1 MFSFIHLLPL
11 FFFLSLAIA
20 YDVRPT
26 FNVLSYGA
34 NPNRFTENSN
44 AFLRAWHAACASNTG
59 GRVLVPRGS
68 YVLGAVVFL
77 GPCKGPVDFIIKG
90 TLEAS
95 DNPVNMFRDHWIT
108 FRYLDQLVVTGGGFL
123 YGHGKTVWHLN
134 DCAKNSHC
142 KQLPYTMR
150 FDFVKNSRIEHINSV
165 NSRSGHFD
173 LFSCYNVEMSY
184 IRISAPY
191 WSPNTDGIRIGL
203 STQIRIHDSIIKT
216 GDDCVSMLSGTQDVD
231 IQRVQCGPG
240 HGFSIGSLG
249 KYDKEQPVS
258 RITIRDSSLKRTQNG
273 LRIKTWAPST
283 PTLASDIIFDNIVM
297 YNVNNP
303 IFIDQQYCPHNL
315 CNSRA
320 QSNVQIRNVTFSEVR
335 GTSSS
340 QLAVKLQCS
349 KNVPCEDIKLKNIN
363 LAYHGPEGPVAS
375 SCVNA
380 GGRSYGFQLPS
391 GCL

>member
-11 FFFLSLAIA
+11 FFFLYVATA
-20 YDVRPT
+20 HNVRPT

-77 GPCKGPVDFIIKG
+77 G
-90 TLEAS
+90 S
-95 DNPVNMFRDHWIT
+95 
-108 FRYLDQLVVTGGGFL
+108 YLDQLVVTGGGFL

-150 FDFVKNSRIEHINSV
+150 FDFVKNTRIKHLNSA

-173 LFSCYNVEMSY
+173 LFSCNNVEMSY
-184 IRISAPY
+184 IQISAPY

-216 GDDCVSMLSGTQDVD
+216 GDDCVSMVSGTQDVD

-249 KYDKEQPVS
+249 KYDKEQP
-258 RITIRDSSLKRTQNG
+258 
-273 LRIKTWAPST
+273 
-283 PTLASDIIFDNIVM
+283 
-297 YNVNNP
+297 
-303 IFIDQQYCPHNL
+303 
-315 CNSRA
+315 
-320 QSNVQIRNVTFSEVR
+320 
-335 GTSSS
+335 
-340 QLAVKLQCS
+340 LAVKLQCS
-349 KNVPCEDIKLKNIN
+349 RNVPCEDIKLKNIM

-375 SCVNA
+375 SCINA
-380 GGRSYGFQLPS
+380 GGSSVGHQDSLGAWGGDVCLGRSQVRVPPGTFTPS
-391 GCL
+391 GGIGGSKGGFRVQHTAQLDVTAGPEPLTTNKPF

>member
-11 FFFLSLAIA
+11 FFFLSLATA

-142 KQLPYTMR
+142 KQLPYIPRMLI
-150 FDFVKNSRIEHINSV
+150 SRGS
-165 NSRSGHFD
+165 
-173 LFSCYNVEMSY
+173 NV
-184 IRISAPY
+184 
-191 WSPNTDGIRIGL
+191 
-203 STQIRIHDSIIKT
+203 
-216 GDDCVSMLSGTQDVD
+216 
-231 IQRVQCGPG
+231 GPG
-240 HGFSIGSLG
+240 M
-249 KYDKEQPVS
+249 V
-258 RITIRDSSLKRTQNG
+258 
-273 LRIKTWAPST
+273 
-283 PTLASDIIFDNIVM
+283 LALVA
-297 YNVNNP
+297 
-303 IFIDQQYCPHNL
+303 L
-315 CNSRA
+315 A

-335 GTSSS
+335 GTSIFST
-340 QLAVKLQCS
+340 AVKFYNAAIMS
-349 KNVPCEDIKLKNIN
+349 NVKISNSRTLTWHIMDLRDLSLH
-363 LAYHGPEGPVAS
+363 LA
-375 SCVNA
+375 
-380 GGRSYGFQLPS
+380 
-391 GCL
+391 

>member
-1 MFSFIHLLPL
+1 MFSFIYLLPL

-44 AFLRAWHAACASNTG
+44 AFFRAWHAACASNMG

-77 GPCKGPVDFIIKG
+77 RPCKGPVDFIIKG

-108 FRYLDQLVVTGGGFL
+108 FR
-123 YGHGKTVWHLN
+123 
-134 DCAKNSHC
+134 
-142 KQLPYTMR
+142 
-150 FDFVKNSRIEHINSV
+150 
-165 NSRSGHFD
+165 
-173 LFSCYNVEMSY
+173 
-184 IRISAPY
+184 
-191 WSPNTDGIRIGL
+191 
-203 STQIRIHDSIIKT
+203 
-216 GDDCVSMLSGTQDVD
+216 
-231 IQRVQCGPG
+231 PG
-240 HGFSIGSLG
+240 NGFSIGSLG

>member
-11 FFFLSLAIA
+11 FFFLSLATA

-44 AFLRAWHAACASNTG
+44 AFLRAWHDACASNTG

-68 YVLGAVVFL
+68 YVLG
-77 GPCKGPVDFIIKG
+77 
-90 TLEAS
+90 
-95 DNPVNMFRDHWIT
+95 
-108 FRYLDQLVVTGGGFL
+108 GGC
-123 YGHGKTVWHLN
+123 TCMAMQNVWHLN

-191 WSPNTDGIRIGL
+191 PELNPEGPMW
-203 STQIRIHDSIIKT
+203 
-216 GDDCVSMLSGTQDVD
+216 
-231 IQRVQCGPG
+231 PG

-249 KYDKEQPVS
+249 S
-258 RITIRDSSLKRTQNG
+258 IKR
-273 LRIKTWAPST
+273 
-283 PTLASDIIFDNIVM
+283 
-297 YNVNNP
+297 
-303 IFIDQQYCPHNL
+303 
-315 CNSRA
+315 
-320 QSNVQIRNVTFSEVR
+320 QIRNVTFRKYVAR
-335 GTSSS
+335 QVLNL
-340 QLAVKLQCS
+340 QLKL
-349 KNVPCEDIKLKNIN
+349 P
-363 LAYHGPEGPVAS
+363 
-375 SCVNA
+375 
-380 GGRSYGFQLPS
+380 
-391 GCL
+391 

>member
-68 YVLGAVVFL
+68 YVLGAIVFL

-191 WSPNTDGIRIGL
+191 WSPNTDGIR
-203 STQIRIHDSIIKT
+203 
-216 GDDCVSMLSGTQDVD
+216 TQDVD

-249 KYDKEQPVS
+249 KYDKEQP
-258 RITIRDSSLKRTQNG
+258 
-273 LRIKTWAPST
+273 
-283 PTLASDIIFDNIVM
+283 
-297 YNVNNP
+297 
-303 IFIDQQYCPHNL
+303 
-315 CNSRA
+315 A

-340 QLAVKLQCS
+340 QLAVKLKWQH
-349 KNVPCEDIKLKNIN
+349 E
-363 LAYHGPEGPVAS
+363 
-375 SCVNA
+375 
-380 GGRSYGFQLPS
+380 
-391 GCL
+391 

>member
-11 FFFLSLAIA
+11 FFFLSLAAA
-20 YDVRPT
+20 YNVRPT

-34 NPNRFTENSN
+34 HANRFTENSN
-44 AFLRAWHAACASNTG
+44 AFSRAWTDACASNTG
-59 GRVLVPRGS
+59 GRVLIPRGS
-68 YVLGAVVFL
+68 YVLGPVEFE

-95 DNPVNMFRDHWIT
+95 DNPADMFRDHWIT
-108 FRYLDQLVVTGGGFL
+108 FRYVDWLVVTGGGFL
-123 YGHGKTVWHLN
+123 YGHGRKAWPHN

-142 KQLPYTMR
+142 KSLPYTMR
-150 FDFVKNSRIEHINSV
+150 FDFVNNSRIEHLNSF
-165 NSRSGHFD
+165 NSRSGHFN
-173 LFSCYNVEMSY
+173 LFSCHKVEMSY

-191 WSPNTDGIRIGL
+191 WSPNTDGIHIGL
-203 STQIRIHDSIIKT
+203 STQIRILDSIIKT
-216 GDDCVSMLSGTQDVD
+216 GDDCVSMVTGSQDIE

-249 KYDKEQPVS
+249 GSKNEDPVS

-273 LRIKTWAPST
+273 LRIKTWAPSS

-297 YNVNNP
+297 INVNNP

-315 CNSRA
+315 CNSKA
-320 QSNVQIRNVTFSEVR
+320 QSNVQIRNVTFSGVR

-340 QLAVKLQCS
+340 QFAVKLQCS
-349 KNVPCEDIKLKNIN
+349 RNVPCEDIKLKNIN

-375 SCVNA
+375 SCINA
-380 GGRSYGFQLPS
+380 EGRSYGFQLPS